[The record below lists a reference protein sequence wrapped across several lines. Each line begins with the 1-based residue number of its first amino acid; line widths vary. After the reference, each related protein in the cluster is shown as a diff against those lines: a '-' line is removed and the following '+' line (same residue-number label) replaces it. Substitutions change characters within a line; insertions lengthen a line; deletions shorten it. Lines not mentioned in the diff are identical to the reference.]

1 MLSIKKVW
9 SLDTLIKQSMQ
20 LKHGSKVLKALN
32 WLLIST
38 DLLMIVL
45 LLIGIQYKS
54 VLMTDREL
62 PYLLSAFVV
71 LVSFFLITAEIVYFL
86 VMVYLMGNS
95 KNILLHFSLL
105 ILLIL
110 LLFRE
115 NLFWNILDF

>member
-9 SLDTLIKQSMQ
+9 SLDTLIKQSLQ
-20 LKHGSKVLKALN
+20 LKHASKVLKALN
-32 WLLIST
+32 WLLISA

-86 VMVYLMGNS
+86 VMVYLMENS

>member
-20 LKHGSKVLKALN
+20 LKHGSKVLKAIN
-32 WLLIST
+32 WLLISA

-45 LLIGIQYKS
+45 LHIGIQYKS
-54 VLMTDREL
+54 VLIIDREL

-71 LVSFFLITAEIVYFL
+71 LSSFFLITVEIVYFL
-86 VMVYLMGNS
+86 TMVYLMENS

-105 ILLIL
+105 ILLII

-115 NLFWNILDF
+115 NLFWKILDF

>member
-1 MLSIKKVW
+1 MVLGRLKRIESFIGQ
-9 SLDTLIKQSMQ
+9 SLQ
-20 LKHGSKVLKALN
+20 LRNASKVLKAIH
-32 WLLIST
+32 WILISA
-38 DLLMIVL
+38 DLLMIVI
-45 LLIGIQYKS
+45 LLIGIHYKS
-54 VLMTDREL
+54 VLITDREL

-86 VMVYLMGNS
+86 MMVYIMENS

-105 ILLIL
+105 ILLII

>member
-1 MLSIKKVW
+1 
-9 SLDTLIKQSMQ
+9 MQ

>member
-86 VMVYLMGNS
+86 VMVYLMENS

>member
-9 SLDTLIKQSMQ
+9 SLDTLLKQSMQ

-86 VMVYLMGNS
+86 VMVYLMENS